1 MRKLGSKRKEEKK
14 KKRNQLILGI
24 GLALILFASVFGYGF
39 GGGGRSTQE
48 NKIIY
53 KGYEFVEENGF
64 WFVEIAGFEFSFR
77 YNPNEVEQIDSN
89 LNFLESYYEKPLYI
103 SSDDIESES
112 EIYRNLMYQNSI
124 IQRMQLACLEGE
136 ECADAELPIKT
147 CEDNFIIISEA
158 ETTEVVQE
166 DNCVFIQGK
175 IEDLAKITDGF
186 LLKIIGVQ

>member
-1 MRKLGSKRKEEKK
+1 MRHIGSKRKQEKK
-14 KKRNQLILGI
+14 KKRNQLILGVT
-24 GLALILFASVFGYGF
+24 LALILFASIFGYGF
-39 GGGGRSTQE
+39 GGKGGTEE
-48 NKIIY
+48 NKVTY

-64 WFVEIAGFEFSFR
+64 WFVEILGFEFSFR
-77 YNPNEVEQIDSN
+77 YNPNEVEQINSN

-136 ECADAELPIKT
+136 VCVNEQLPVKT
-147 CEDNFIIISEA
+147 CQDNFIIIREA
-158 ETTEVVQE
+158 NTTEIIQE
-166 DNCVFIQGK
+166 NNCVFISGK
-175 IEDLAKITDGF
+175 AEELTKITDGF